1 MGAQFVTGTELGL
14 HLCDWLGIDPSHV
27 TAIELRTEV
36 QGLAEV
42 RVTSLASPNRDLAP
56 RKEETQRYRLVP
68 IETGDDE

>member
-1 MGAQFVTGTELGL
+1 MSDLFVTGTDLGL
-14 HLCDWLGIDPSHV
+14 HLCNWLGIDPSNV

-42 RVTSLASPNRDLAP
+42 RVTSFALVSW
-56 RKEETQRYRLVP
+56 KEETQQYRLVP